1 MAFGLRIRTP
11 ILKQVILKSKST
23 PILASAEGRTIGNA
37 IGQSYGLLNSRAFSE
52 FMKIVR
58 KSKYKYDIR
67 PMAQIH
73 DAGYFAIKANTDV
86 IKFVNDTYIKCMEWQ
101 EDPNISD
108 PDIKLGG
115 ELDIYY
121 PSWAEPCTL
130 DNYISKQE
138 IVNKFKEH
146 IQ

>member
-1 MAFGLRIRTP
+1 M
-11 ILKQVILKSKST
+11 
-23 PILASAEGRTIGNA
+23 
-37 IGQSYGLLNSRAFSE
+37 GQSYGLLNNRAYTE

-58 KSKYKYDIR
+58 KSIYVDDIR

-73 DAGYFAIKANTDV
+73 DAGYFAIKSDPDL

-101 EDPNISD
+101 NDSNIEDK
-108 PDIKLGG
+108 DIKLGG

-130 DNYISKQE
+130 KNYISTQE
-138 IVNKFKEH
+138 IINTFQEH
-146 IQ
+146 IK